1 MNMPPSPPLK
11 ALELRQLRYFSLLA
25 RELHFGRAAKAAYV
39 TQSAL
44 SQQIAKLEELV
55 GAPLFVRESRGVT
68 LTSAGAA
75 LRDGID
81 QVFAQLNMALR
92 AARDAGEGRAFS
104 LSVGLVE
111 YTNLPFIPPAL
122 IRLQTLYPDVNIVRH
137 EMNAR
142 RQLAA
147 LATDEIDVGFGVP
160 VEQPDRKM
168 RIGSERLLDSGWCL
182 LMRRDHRFAQRKRL
196 RIDELAGER
205 LIVPAR
211 SVNEPLYDSVL
222 SRFANAG
229 VKPNIVYETTQSQVG
244 ISLVNQGLGSLLG
257 AAYVFASVPESLV
270 YCPVDG
276 FDPLAVKIFFREDE
290 RSPLVLD
297 FIELAIE
304 EARRVQ
310 MNGVESAG
318 GEAAD

>member
-1 MNMPPSPPLK
+1 LK
-11 ALELRQLRYFSLLA
+11 ALELRQLRYFSVLA
-25 RELHFGRAAKAAYV
+25 RELHFGRAAQAVYV
-39 TQSAL
+39 TQPAL

-68 LTSAGAA
+68 LTPAGAA

-81 QVFAQLNMALR
+81 PVFAQLHMALR
-92 AARDAGEGRAFS
+92 AARDAEEGRAFS

-122 IRLQTLYPDVNIVRH
+122 IRLQALYPDVNIVRH

-160 VEQPDRKM
+160 VEQADRKVL
-168 RIGSERLLDSGWCL
+168 IGSERLLDSGWCL

-196 RIDELAGER
+196 RIEELGGER

-222 SRFANAG
+222 SRFADAG

-244 ISLVNQGLGSLLG
+244 ISLVVQGLGSLLG

-276 FDPLAVKIFFREDE
+276 FDPLAVKVFFREDE
-290 RSPLVLD
+290 HRPLVLD

-318 GEAAD
+318 GKDVD